1 MALNILGEGLL
12 PESGGARVHCSQ
24 QAHSLRPNSAICQS
38 YKLGQVTNYL
48 GWVSFAFSSGKGEN
62 RC

>member
-1 MALNILGEGLL
+1 MALNILGLL
-12 PESGGARVHCSQ
+12 PEWGGARVHCSQ
-24 QAHSLRPNSAICQS
+24 QDHSLRPNSAIYQP

-48 GWVSFAFSSGKGEN
+48 GWVSFAVSSGKRGN